1 MKRFTVALFVFL
13 LAACG
18 GSSGGSGS
26 QTQQKQTSA
35 ETVAYNSSDFPG
47 LSKCPESGSW
57 DNYLKAEQ
65 AADPSQYATDKS
77 DWEGLKAAGANDSYV
92 SVQADTS
99 SGCGNFGT
107 DTPTGKVVNVYS
119 VRFKDDAS
127 ASANFKTNSKDFH
140 LSDSDLANIQSAGGK
155 VQQGSATGLG
165 SNSVVVELTVPGTSF
180 YIAFWQNKNFEVAL
194 ISYNIPAADAEA
206 ANKKINDRIQ

>member
-1 MKRFTVALFVFL
+1 MRRITVVLCVLL

-26 QTQQKQTSA
+26 QQQQKQTSA
-35 ETVAYNSSDFPG
+35 QTVASSADDFPG
-47 LSKCPESGSW
+47 LTKCPESGTW
-57 DNYLKAEQ
+57 DSYLKAEQ

-92 SVQADTS
+92 AVYADSS

-107 DTPTGKVVNVYS
+107 DTPSGKVVNLYA
-119 VRFKDDAS
+119 VRFKDEAS
-127 ASANFKTNSKDFH
+127 ASSNFKTNSADFH
-140 LSDSDLANIQSAGGK
+140 LSAGDLANIQSAGGK

-165 SNSVVVELTVPGTSF
+165 ANSVAVELVVPGTSF
-180 YIAFWQNKNFEVAL
+180 YIAFWQNKNFEVAM
-194 ISYNIPAADAEA
+194 IAYNIAVTDGEA
-206 ANKKINDRIQ
+206 ASKKINDRIQ